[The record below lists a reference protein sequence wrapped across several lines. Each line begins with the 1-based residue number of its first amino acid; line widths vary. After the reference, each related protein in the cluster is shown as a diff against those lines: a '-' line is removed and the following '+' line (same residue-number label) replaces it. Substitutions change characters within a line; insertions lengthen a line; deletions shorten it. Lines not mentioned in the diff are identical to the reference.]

1 MEGKATGNRKR
12 IRKRSLRMPARP
24 DDSALMIE
32 LIQELY
38 NLSGDAAIALG
49 ATRTQRA
56 KALKRA
62 STGKAR
68 PRPSKSVLRNH
79 TGMALLLG
87 TWRRDPRYVQAD
99 GTPRALPI
107 FGSGATLQSL
117 AKFCVPD
124 LAIEQVVDILCTH
137 SDVTRMNG
145 DRVALLGH
153 SVKITEKTPIASMAW
168 LITQMR
174 HVAETVVFNANIP
187 ANAKGGGRFER
198 QIWATLPKK
207 KFDVWAQ
214 SVRERLQETSDR
226 VEADLEKEGGA
237 SLDDKE
243 KLCGIG
249 LYVFREDG
257 DLG

>member
-1 MEGKATGNRKR
+1 MV
-12 IRKRSLRMPARP
+12 
-24 DDSALMIE
+24 E

-38 NLSGDAAIALG
+38 NLSGDAALALG
-49 ATRTQRA
+49 ATRAQQA
-56 KALKRA
+56 KALRRA
-62 STGKAR
+62 KGGKAR
-68 PRPSKSVLRNH
+68 PRPSRSVLRNDN
-79 TGMALLLG
+79 GVALLLG
-87 TWRRDPRYVQAD
+87 TWRRDPRYIQAD
-99 GTPRALPI
+99 GTPKALPI
-107 FGSGATLQSL
+107 FGAGATLQSL
-117 AKFCVPD
+117 ASFCVPD
-124 LAIEQVVDILCTH
+124 LPVEQVVDILCTH

-174 HVAETVVFNANIP
+174 HVAETVVFNAKIP

-207 KFDVWAQ
+207 KFDLWAQ
-214 SVRERLQETSDR
+214 SVRKRLQETSDR

-237 SLDDKE
+237 ALDDKE

>member
-1 MEGKATGNRKR
+1 
-12 IRKRSLRMPARP
+12 
-24 DDSALMIE
+24 MIE

-49 ATRTQRA
+49 ATRAQRA

-62 STGKAR
+62 SMSKAR
-68 PRPSKSVLRNH
+68 PRPSRSVLRNDN
-79 TGMALLLG
+79 GVAVLLA

-107 FGSGATLQSL
+107 FGTGATLQSL
-117 AKFCVPD
+117 AKFCVPN
-124 LAIEQVVDILCTH
+124 LSVERVVDLLCTH

-153 SVKITEKTPIASMAW
+153 SVMITEKTPIATLAW
-168 LITQMR
+168 LITQIR
-174 HVAETVVFNANIP
+174 HVAETVIFNAQIP

-198 QIWATLPKK
+198 QIWTTLPKK
-207 KFDVWAQ
+207 KFDAWAQ
-214 SVRERLQETSDR
+214 SVRKRLQETADR
-226 VEADLEKEGGA
+226 VEADLEKEGGTT
-237 SLDDKE
+237 LDDSE